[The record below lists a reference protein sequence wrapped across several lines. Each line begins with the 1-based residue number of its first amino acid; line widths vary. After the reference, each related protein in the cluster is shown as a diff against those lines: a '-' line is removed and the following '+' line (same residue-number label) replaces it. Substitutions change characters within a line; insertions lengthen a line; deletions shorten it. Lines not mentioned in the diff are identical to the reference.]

1 MSNTYWYG
9 YLEAGAKSSFVA
21 RDMHLDTG
29 NVNTI
34 YLFNL
39 TRGEF
44 KEYRLDIVEPKLREL
59 SAQEIKKQKKALEKA
74 FKTALAS
81 FKGRT
86 SSSTPIPE
94 KSSPPANTTKKKIPE
109 EEIVSDIDSFDD
121 ADDNDWD
128 EDN

>member
-1 MSNTYWYG
+1 MSKTYWYG

-21 RDMHLDTG
+21 RDMQLETG

-59 SAQEIKKQKKALEKA
+59 SAQEIKKEKKALEKA
-74 FKTALAS
+74 FKTALAN
-81 FKGRT
+81 FTGR
-86 SSSTPIPE
+86 SKPSASIPE
-94 KSSPPANTTKKKIPE
+94 KNAPPANTTKKKIPE

-121 ADDNDWD
+121 TDDTDWD
-128 EDN
+128 DAD